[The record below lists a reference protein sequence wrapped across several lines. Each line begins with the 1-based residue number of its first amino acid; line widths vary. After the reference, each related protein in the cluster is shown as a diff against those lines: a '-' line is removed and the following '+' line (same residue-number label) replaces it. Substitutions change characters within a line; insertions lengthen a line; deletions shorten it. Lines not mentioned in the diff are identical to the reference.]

1 MTCDAPVLSISRV
14 DSSTVRLSWTA
25 ADPGDVS
32 AYNLYRDT
40 EPYQHYYPD
49 GVPYQVFANP
59 GATMFDDAIL
69 GNATTNYFYALR
81 AVCADGGLSEPSG
94 QVGKFEFTLYETTG
108 TDYTWIAI
116 PLDDPTLLMASDLAT
131 HIENNSSTAV
141 AVTSIS
147 KWIGVSQ
154 TYSIYFHQFATDD
167 FSIATKFPYRVS
179 INIPGVGVG
188 SVIWALV
195 GAVPEITYNTYTLVE
210 TTGTDYNWIMQPL
223 DLSDLVMASDLATH
237 IENNS
242 SAAIAVTTIGKW
254 NATAQ
259 TMGYYFHQYQADDF
273 AILFGYPYQI
283 TVDVTIGSSVTWP
296 FPVTSNGDIFVA
308 PVETRIYIPEGD

>member
-81 AVCADGGLSEPSG
+81 AVRADGGLSEPSG
-94 QVGKFEFTLYETTG
+94 QVGKFEFQLYETTG
-108 TDYTWIAI
+108 TDWTWITI
-116 PLDDPTLLMASDLAT
+116 PLDVSTLLMASDLAT
-131 HIENNSSTAV
+131 HIENNSSAAV
-141 AVTSIS
+141 SVKTIS
-147 KWIGVSQ
+147 KWNAAAQSTG
-154 TYSIYFHQFATDD
+154 IYFDEYESDD
-167 FSIATKFPYRVS
+167 F
-179 INIPGVGVG
+179 
-188 SVIWALV
+188 
-195 GAVPEITYNTYTLVE
+195 
-210 TTGTDYNWIMQPL
+210 
-223 DLSDLVMASDLATH
+223 
-237 IENNS
+237 
-242 SAAIAVTTIGKW
+242 VTR
-254 NATAQ
+254 
-259 TMGYYFHQYQADDF
+259 
-273 AILFGYPYQI
+273 FGYPYKVE
-283 TVDVTIGSSVTWP
+283 VDVAVGSSVTWP